1 MPTFT
6 KKILSASSDGEGI
19 AVAATSSP
27 GTTLH
32 TGSSTATTI
41 EEVWLYAANVGTSG
55 VNLNIQ
61 LGGTGTEDLITVYIE
76 PYIGLQPVVTGL
88 VLKGNATPKVV
99 RAYAGTTNV
108 INIFGYVNEI
118 A

>member
-6 KKILSASSDGEGI
+6 KKILSASNDGEGI
-19 AVAATSSP
+19 AIAATSTP

-41 EEVWLYAANVGTSG
+41 EEVWLYAANVGTAG
-55 VNLNIQ
+55 VNLT
-61 LGGTGTEDLITVYIE
+61 LLFGGTGTEDSVTVYVE
-76 PYIGLQPVVTGL
+76 PYIGLQPIVTGL

-99 RAYAGTTNV
+99 RAYAQTANV
-108 INIFGYVNEI
+108 INVFGYINEI